1 MKEAALRMLYQ
12 LLFDTLA
19 LRCVSN
25 MRLLSETEYKGDR
38 NLTDEN
44 ALKHLERKLTKRL
57 RQCTATLKICV
68 VILFKKT

>member
-1 MKEAALRMLYQ
+1 MKEAALRMRYQ

-25 MRLLSETEYKGDR
+25 MGLLLETEYKGDG
-38 NLTDEN
+38 NLTDKN

-57 RQCTATLKICV
+57 RR
-68 VILFKKT
+68 